1 MYKIKYSRCAVKQI
15 TNLQAC
21 GLDKKVLRLVSIIK
35 KNPYQIPPPY
45 EKLQGSLAG
54 LYSRRINIKHR
65 LVYNVDE
72 NTKTVYIISMWT
84 HYEQ

>member
-1 MYKIKYSRCAVKQI
+1 MYKIKYSRCAVNQI
-15 TNLQAC
+15 PNLKAC
-21 GLDKKVLRLVSIIK
+21 SLDKKVLRLVSIIK

-45 EKLQGSLAG
+45 EKLQGSLEG

-65 LVYNVDE
+65 LIYDVDE
-72 NTKTVYIISMWT
+72 NAQTVYIISMWT

>member
-15 TNLQAC
+15 PNLKAC

-35 KNPYQIPPPY
+35 KNPYQIPPPC
-45 EKLQGSLAG
+45 EKLQGSLEG

-65 LVYNVDE
+65 LVYDVGE
-72 NTKTVYIISMWT
+72 NAQTVYIISMWT